1 MYLAKYIYNYF
12 SFFDIKILV
21 WRFSI
26 DAQNF
31 QFTTKPPMFLAIVA
45 ISLFSFSL
53 QGVGKDILIDEFSFA
68 DFCYI
73 RYSSNKFGSCSWL
86 LERLGKCKAFTNT
99 NKKYTKSE

>member
-73 RYSSNKFGSCSWL
+73 RYSSNKFGSTL
-86 LERLGKCKAFTNT
+86 IYRKNLARAVGF
-99 NKKYTKSE
+99 